1 MVNEHSIEYGDVI
14 KAYQNKVTDLTNQL
28 ITSEAKVIA
37 SDRIINQ
44 LSEKIIDLE
53 KQQKV
58 KRSTKSNESVVD
70 YNN

>member
-1 MVNEHSIEYGDVI
+1 MVNEHSIEYSDVI
-14 KAYQNKVTDLTNQL
+14 KAYQNKVIDLTNQL

-44 LSEKIIDLE
+44 LSEKIIEFE
-53 KQQKV
+53 KQPKT
-58 KRSTKSNESVVD
+58 KRATKSNESVVD

>member
-1 MVNEHSIEYGDVI
+1 MANEFSIEYGDVI

-44 LSEKIIDLE
+44 LSEKIVEFE
-53 KQQKV
+53 KQPKT

>member
-1 MVNEHSIEYGDVI
+1 MANEFSIEYGDVI

-44 LSEKIIDLE
+44 LSEKIVEFE
-53 KQQKV
+53 KQSKT
-58 KRSTKSNESVVD
+58 KRTTKSNDSVVD

>member
-1 MVNEHSIEYGDVI
+1 MANEFSIEYGDVI

-37 SDRIINQ
+37 SDRIINE
-44 LSEKIIDLE
+44 LSEKIVEFE
-53 KQQKV
+53 KQPKT
-58 KRSTKSNESVVD
+58 KRSIKSNESVTD